1 MLFAG
6 GVGALRIFR
15 LSSRL
20 FFNCLTYWFRFK
32 QNLLAKYGTKG
43 KTYAVVTGGTDGI
56 GLDLCDQ
63 LAEQGFNICIISRNK
78 GKIDTKIDELR
89 KKHPSVEYKG
99 VQADLS
105 ALRTVT
111 EYKELVARELADL
124 DIGVLCLNAG
134 RLAQGPTDL
143 VSDSDF

>member
-78 GKIDTKIDELR
+78 SKIDAKLLEIKTKYPACETLA
-89 KKHPSVEYKG
+89 VECDFSQIGSLQDYR
-99 VQADLS
+99 
-105 ALRTVT
+105 ALVNDH
-111 EYKELVARELADL
+111 LA
-124 DIGVLCLNAG
+124 
-134 RLAQGPTDL
+134 
-143 VSDSDF
+143 